1 MTWSYAIGDLLEG
14 GAPVGESTQRPS
26 PPGGTVESMAATAA
40 RGEVALAAE
49 EAQLAR
55 AAAAG
60 DGAAF
65 AELYQ
70 RYARRAYNLALRIS
84 GSDEDAADAVQEAFV
99 SVLHRLPE
107 LGDREL
113 AFGSY
118 LFTATRN
125 ATYDLLR
132 RQQRT
137 RPSDSIPESAVPV
150 GAGAGGLGL
159 DPGDPEEDPDR
170 RLLLASQ
177 QEEIREANNRLP
189 ERQREAL
196 ALREL
201 EDLSYDEIAELMEM
215 NRNSVAQLISRARI
229 NLRVE
234 LRGGALASVIA
245 ASPECER
252 ALPLI
257 AMRDDGQLD
266 DASAD
271 AAWLEGHLQGCERCL
286 VATEAMQEAGVSYR
300 AWVPVAIAPW
310 LFKATM
316 AKAAALSGADWS
328 EETAAHLAAP
338 AAGLPPGTPPTYRG
352 SRASSSRPRRR
363 AVLAAAAAALVLGL
377 VAAAVFADGDDGA
390 APPPTERRLEAPA
403 AEDEVAK
410 REPARQRADV
420 RPKKA
425 ARDKEAAK
433 DTRRAVPVEETI
445 DSPAPQQIPSDVDP
459 SPPQRADNSGSA
471 ELGTQ
476 KPASEQPSK
485 SSPSEPAPESKPA
498 PSPQT
503 PTQTEEPTAPPV
515 VEEPTEE
522 PPAEPPA
529 EEPKEERPERPPGQP
544 PAGGPP
550 TP

>member
-1 MTWSYAIGDLLEG
+1 M
-14 GAPVGESTQRPS
+14 
-26 PPGGTVESMAATAA
+26 ESMAATAA
-40 RGEVALAAE
+40 TSEIAIAAE
-49 EAQLAR
+49 ETQLAR
-55 AAAAG
+55 AAATG

-70 RYARRAYNLALRIS
+70 RYARRAYNLAYRIS

-99 SVLHRLPE
+99 NVLRRLPE

-132 RQQRT
+132 KQQRT

-150 GAGAGGLGL
+150 GAGSGGLGL
-159 DPGDPEEDPDR
+159 DPGDPEDDPDR
-170 RLLLASQ
+170 RLMLASQ

-234 LRGGALASVIA
+234 LRGGALASVVA

-266 DASAD
+266 GASED
-271 AAWLEGHLQGCERCL
+271 AAWLASHLQGCERCR

-316 AKAAALSGADWS
+316 AKAAAATGADWS

-338 AAGLPPGTPPTYRG
+338 RAGSPPGTPPAYRAN
-352 SRASSSRPRRR
+352 RVSSGRPRRR
-363 AVLAAAAAALVLGL
+363 VVLAAAVVTLLLGL
-377 VAAAVFADGDDGA
+377 GAAAVFADGDDGS
-390 APPPTERRLEAPA
+390 APPPEQWQRSLEAPA
-403 AEDEVAK
+403 AQNEAPERKVT
-410 REPARQRADV
+410 RQEAD

-425 ARDKEAAK
+425 GRDKEPADA
-433 DTRRAVPVEETI
+433 TRPGVAVEATI
-445 DSPAPQQIPSDVDP
+445 DSPAAEPLPSDDDP
-459 SPPQRADNSGSA
+459 SPTEPGDHSGTA
-471 ELGTQ
+471 ELRGTRPAAGQ
-476 KPASEQPSK
+476 PAKAPPPPPKP
-485 SSPSEPAPESKPA
+485 EPTPT
-498 PSPQT
+498 PSPQA
-503 PTQTEEPTAPPV
+503 PTEPEEPAAPPV
-515 VEEPTEE
+515 SEEPPEEPPTEPPPTEE
-522 PPAEPPA
+522 PA
-529 EEPKEERPERPPGQP
+529 EEQPERPPPGQP
-544 PAGGPP
+544 GKPP
-550 TP
+550 SR